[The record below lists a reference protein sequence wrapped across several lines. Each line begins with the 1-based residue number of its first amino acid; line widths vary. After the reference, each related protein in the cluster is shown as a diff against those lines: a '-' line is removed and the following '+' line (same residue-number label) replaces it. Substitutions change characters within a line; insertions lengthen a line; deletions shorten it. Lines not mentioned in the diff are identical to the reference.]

1 MGDFFEIVRQVL
13 IPMFYKETQLG
24 RSIRKNNLEFKK
36 KLFEETL
43 ELADKADKGTLKNED
58 IRKKIMEISSTTGVS
73 VGQAQKVI
81 NVFLKYYCI
90 LTQKPDSI
98 IEELDCP
105 LDSQIMSRFKTK
117 GLKRTSLRKMN
128 KIKDYIAWQN
138 HLKIT
143 GKGIRLRPD
152 IQTYDKE
159 RLQIFFSK
167 QKYY

>member
-36 KLFEETL
+36 KLFDAAL
-43 ELADKADKGTLKNED
+43 ELADKADNGTLRNED
-58 IRKKIMEISSTTGVS
+58 IRKKIMAISSTTGVS
-73 VGQAQKVI
+73 IGQAQKVI

-90 LTQKPDSI
+90 LTQKPDAI

-105 LDSQIMSRFKTK
+105 LDSQIMSKFKTK
-117 GLKRTSLRKMN
+117 GIKRTSLRKMN

-138 HLKIT
+138 HLKKT
-143 GKGIRLRPD
+143 GQGIRLRPD
-152 IQTYDKE
+152 IQAYDRE
-159 RLQIFFSK
+159 RIRLFFTS
-167 QKYY
+167 